1 MSEEMEEIL
10 PEEEEE
16 NTEVLIEEPTVAEET
31 SQPSLTPQQEVL
43 ENLPENVY
51 NEQQFQQ
58 EVGEQVEDKFYQAT
72 LESRGYDSEEKSAK
86 DKEQDL
92 LNLMFKISEH
102 PNGAHHA
109 TNLINN
115 FYKEEGDF
123 RDGGLFEDV
132 DVANLLN
139 PLKEVFPDI
148 YAIPDSIGGEDPR
161 PVSPVADTFKE
172 FLGREWNKRERPVE
186 TFAMDAVSATGQ
198 TFKEILIDAPYML
211 EKGLIDS
218 VAKITDL
225 GVWMTDQASM
235 GTLLSPSIKVTK
247 DLDNA
252 FYEASNY
259 YLPPADKPQTILG
272 QLALSGGEFGLA
284 YATGKAIYSSVAVP
298 IKSLY
303 PRIAAM
309 LETPGGGMA
318 FKEVIG
324 GTAIT
329 TPQERLAT
337 ALQMMGVQADMVD
350 YIAGSPDDNIF
361 EERLKSFVD
370 SVYTGVGLSSLAPLV
385 MLTGKGAWHA
395 SRPAVKGSID
405 KGKQALAY
413 GASYFDR
420 IFHNFPVEEAM
431 RLDLGGPQVI
441 KTEELRRI
449 ANFAKEQ
456 RIQLIKSGLIVLI
469 KL

>member
-16 NTEVLIEEPTVAEET
+16 NTEVLIEDPVVAEET
-31 SQPSLTPQQEVL
+31 SQPSLTPQQDVL

-58 EVGEQVEDKFYQAT
+58 EVGEQVEDKFYQAS
-72 LESRGYDSEEKSAK
+72 LESRGYDSEERSAK

-115 FYKEEGDF
+115 FYKEQGDF
-123 RDGGLFEDV
+123 RDGGVFEDV

-198 TFKEILIDAPYML
+198 TFKEIFIDAPYML
-211 EKGLIDS
+211 GKGLVDS

-225 GVWMTDQASM
+225 GVWMTDQAAL
-235 GTLLSPSIKVTK
+235 GTLLSPSIKVT
-247 DLDNA
+247 
-252 FYEASNY
+252 
-259 YLPPADKPQTILG
+259 
-272 QLALSGGEFGLA
+272 
-284 YATGKAIYSSVAVP
+284 
-298 IKSLY
+298 
-303 PRIAAM
+303 
-309 LETPGGGMA
+309 
-318 FKEVIG
+318 
-324 GTAIT
+324 
-329 TPQERLAT
+329 
-337 ALQMMGVQADMVD
+337 
-350 YIAGSPDDNIF
+350 
-361 EERLKSFVD
+361 
-370 SVYTGVGLSSLAPLV
+370 
-385 MLTGKGAWHA
+385 
-395 SRPAVKGSID
+395 
-405 KGKQALAY
+405 
-413 GASYFDR
+413 
-420 IFHNFPVEEAM
+420 
-431 RLDLGGPQVI
+431 
-441 KTEELRRI
+441 
-449 ANFAKEQ
+449 
-456 RIQLIKSGLIVLI
+456 
-469 KL
+469 